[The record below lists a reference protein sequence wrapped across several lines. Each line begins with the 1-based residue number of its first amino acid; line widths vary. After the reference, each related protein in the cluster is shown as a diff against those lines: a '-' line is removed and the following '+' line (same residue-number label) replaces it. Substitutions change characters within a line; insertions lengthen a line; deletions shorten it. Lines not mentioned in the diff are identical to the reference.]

1 MKNLLNRIFHYQTQ
15 RLDAKKSGNARHNP
29 VDSGLKFAPFIK
41 GVAHSTSLFG

>member
-15 RLDAKKSGNARHNP
+15 RLDATKSGNARHNP
-29 VDSGLKFAPFIK
+29 VDFGLKFAPFVK